1 MNPVIGVLVA
11 VVVAVAVLIGFALGK
26 ARSRPATPAPPD
38 PSESKTKAEPKP
50 RPKPS
55 SKPKP
60 NPNPTAEELLA
71 EVERESLA
79 QSIIRLKQATA
90 RATVARWERR
100 ATEAEEEA
108 ARLEKLNSS
117 PPTP

>member
-1 MNPVIGVLVA
+1 MNPIQIVLVVA
-11 VVVAVAVLIGFALGK
+11 VVIVAVLIGFALGR
-26 ARSRPATPAPPD
+26 AHSRPATPAPPA
-38 PSESKTKAEPKP
+38 PPESKTKAEPKS
-50 RPKPS
+50 K

-60 NPNPTAEELLA
+60 KAEPKPTAEELLA

-90 RATVARWERR
+90 RATNARWERR

-108 ARLEKLNSS
+108 ARLEKINSS